1 LKSDRKYRMTQQRR
15 VIFEEVKSGCHPT
28 ADQIYERVR
37 KRLPQI
43 SMGTVYRNLDTLA
56 SLGYIRKMEPDH
68 TQMRFDGNTREHYH
82 TTCMNCDRVDDM
94 HIEPMDETLEN
105 LEKVLGKLTKYGIF
119 GHRLEFIGLCP
130 ECSEQEKEFSLE
142 TKNKIKNRGGVK
154 LWD

>member
-1 LKSDRKYRMTQQRR
+1 MTRQRQ
-15 VIFEEVKSGCHPT
+15 VILEEVKSGCHPT

-68 TQMRFDGNTREHYH
+68 TQMRFDANTKEHYH
-82 TTCMNCDRVDDM
+82 TTCMNCHKVDDFP
-94 HIEPMDETLEN
+94 IEPLDDTLEN
-105 LEKVLGKLTKYGIF
+105 LEKALGKLTKYGVF

-130 ECSEQEKEFSLE
+130 ECSAREMEFHMKS
-142 TKNKIKNRGGVK
+142 KNKSYNKEA
-154 LWD
+154 